1 MITPFDERSPLPIL
15 DLYDSNLMLKAIQV
29 AKEDYDQARQ
39 DYKDFKKEYRD
50 FMSPFSK
57 DMDRYNDM
65 IGGIKDKINQLY
77 ANGIDPLR
85 SAEGRMELRK
95 LTDSVDPTMYN
106 AMRANAKTGYVYLDA
121 MNKLM
126 QSGKYSEAQELF
138 DIARNNGVNF
148 KDFQTVDPNTGVIN
162 TWDRTSP
169 IAATTLRDLTY
180 KSYEHRTP
188 RDLTAEDFKNDPR
201 LLNYKMDPR
210 YKYTGYLDSDLM
222 KVAPGASASLV
233 GDPRAEFFRD
243 QAMQKVISRG
253 DTPTEEAVE
262 AQFQRDI
269 ADANAWAL
277 VDPIKSIDEYAKMDY
292 EHRQRVALEGLR
304 HKNALGEEGLRHKN
318 ALELARIKNA
328 GNGRYSAT
336 TNIAVDSE
344 GSLRGLLSNYIP
356 QNSDTKLR
364 NEETF
369 ITNKLKDISK
379 NPSKYTKEDVKYWAS
394 QYDDLGKK
402 REIAGIE
409 GVADVVNGIKSG
421 GTYFTDTPEEIN
433 KILRDLSSI
442 GNMTV
447 LRDILKD
454 FQGTEGSDGGIYAS
468 KDRMCGVG
476 TVMKDVLA
484 RGLSD
489 GGNHKSIESAIKRFS
504 ENGDLE
510 QYNVSWT
517 AGAWDIRNE
526 TDDTNIFNS
535 GEKEVWP
542 TGRVLSGNRNYYIE
556 VSNDPEDRDE
566 CCWIKIERDP
576 NGGFSRT
583 VSSITEAIDDRY
595 MHSFSNSN
603 VIGNQQS
610 AVQGYNK

>member
-15 DLYDSNLMLKAIQV
+15 DLYDSNLMLRAIQV

-39 DYKDFKKEYRD
+39 DYKDFKKEYGD

-57 DMDRYNDM
+57 DMDRYNSM

-85 SAEGRMELRK
+85 SAEGRIELRK
-95 LTDSVDPTMYN
+95 LTDSVDPSTYN

-126 QSGKYSEAQELF
+126 SSGKYSEAQELF
-138 DIARNNGVNF
+138 DIARNHGVNF

-243 QAMQKVISRG
+243 QARQKVVNSG
-253 DTPTEEAVE
+253 KVPTDEAVE

-292 EHRQRVALEGLR
+292 EHRQRVALENLR
-304 HKNALGEEGLRHKN
+304 HRNALDEARVKNAGN
-318 ALELARIKNA
+318 T

-336 TNIAVDSE
+336 TNISVDSE
-344 GSLRGLLSNYIP
+344 GSLRGLLSNYIS

-394 QYDDLGKK
+394 QYDNLGKK

-409 GVADVVNGIKSG
+409 GVADVVNKIKSG

-433 KILRDLSSI
+433 NILRDLSSI

-454 FQGTEGSDGGIYAS
+454 FQGAEGSDGGIYAS

-489 GGNHKSIESAIKRFS
+489 GKNHKSIESAIKRFS
-504 ENGDLE
+504 GNGDLE

-566 CCWIKIERDP
+566 CCWVKIERDP

-603 VIGNQQS
+603 VIGNPQS
-610 AVQGYNK
+610 VVQGYNK